1 MLRRAFLSNTCGIC
15 LCMSLNIGHVCTE
28 SMKGWRTDK
37 LRKFPE
43 LHFTYEEETAP
54 EEFFVPYVWT
64 FVVNNS
70 IIAWNSQAI
79 ALFSPLG
86 SAMSASSQ
94 SLDII
99 DTNSLTKHSSAA
111 SEILW

>member
-1 MLRRAFLSNTCGIC
+1 ML
-15 LCMSLNIGHVCTE
+15 LCAE

-37 LRKFPE
+37 LRRFPE
-43 LHFTYEEETAP
+43 LHFTYEEESAP

-64 FVVNNS
+64 FVVNHS
-70 IIAWNSQAI
+70 AIPWNSQAI

-86 SAMSASSQ
+86 TATSASSA
-94 SLDII
+94 SLERL

-111 SEILW
+111 SEILWQNDR

>member
-1 MLRRAFLSNTCGIC
+1 MCLSR
-15 LCMSLNIGHVCTE
+15 HDVAE

-37 LRKFPE
+37 LRRFPE

-70 IIAWNSQAI
+70 SIPWNSQAI

-86 SAMSASSQ
+86 SAVSQSSQ
-94 SLDII
+94 SLDGL
-99 DTNSLTKHSSAA
+99 DSSSLTKHSTAA
-111 SEILW
+111 SEILWQQDR

>member
-1 MLRRAFLSNTCGIC
+1 
-15 LCMSLNIGHVCTE
+15 
-28 SMKGWRTDK
+28 MKGLRTDK

-43 LHFTYEEETAP
+43 LHFTYEEETSP

-64 FVVNNS
+64 FVVNS
-70 IIAWNSQAI
+70 SSIAWNSQAI

-94 SLDII
+94 TLDRI
-99 DTNSLTKHSSAA
+99 DSSSLTKHSSAA
-111 SEILW
+111 SEILWQQDR